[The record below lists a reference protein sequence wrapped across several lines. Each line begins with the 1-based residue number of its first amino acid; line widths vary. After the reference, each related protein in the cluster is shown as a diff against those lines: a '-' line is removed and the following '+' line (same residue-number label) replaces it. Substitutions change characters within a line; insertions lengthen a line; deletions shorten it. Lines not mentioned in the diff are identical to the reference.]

1 MKKNDKRIT
10 AEPSKGSRTA
20 VQPVRS
26 RPGQLTLRQIEI
38 FHAIMVTGSLSEAG
52 RLLHVTQPVVSRA
65 LATIEQRLGF
75 LLFDRVKSRLYPN
88 AEARALFDGVSGIQQ
103 GVERV
108 NDIAFRL
115 AFEGTGTLRIVSSP
129 SFAEW
134 LIPAALARLNET
146 HPDVRVRY
154 RPMSMDML
162 QPFLLDGQADVAI
175 LSVPMPHPNIVS
187 RAIQCGDIVCVIPPE
202 HPLAR
207 QRAGDRT
214 AARRAATADASQA
227 SDRVGGTGGARR
239 GSRAGWRDVL
249 TAGTSPVTA
258 EMLATSRL
266 VGYAMHTPFNDSLAS
281 FWGSAAPQPHIEVRS
296 PVTALS
302 MVRRGLGVALV
313 DAFCVDPDQLAGLV
327 VRPVMP
333 AIPLSIHIAH
343 PNSQPLSLLSRAFVA
358 AFESVLDLDRSPA
371 S

>member
-1 MKKNDKRIT
+1 MKKNDKGT
-10 AEPSKGSRTA
+10 AAERSKGSRTA
-20 VQPVRS
+20 VPPIRS

-88 AEARALFDGVSGIQQ
+88 AEARALFDGVAGIQQ

-187 RAIQCGDIVCVIPPE
+187 RTIQCGDIVCAIPLD

-207 QRAGDRT
+207 QRAGDRVT
-214 AARRAATADASQA
+214 ARRAVAAAPPASGLVDHA
-227 SDRVGGTGGARR
+227 SGGQ
-239 GSRAGWRDVL
+239 RDPRTRWQQVL
-249 TAGTSPVTA
+249 TAGMAPVTA
-258 EMLATSRL
+258 KMLADTRL

-281 FWGSAAPQPHIEVRS
+281 FWGRAAPQPHIEVRS
-296 PVTALS
+296 PVSALS

-327 VRPVMP
+327 VRPVVP
-333 AIPLSIHIAH
+333 TIPLSIHIAH
-343 PNSQPLSLLSRAFVA
+343 PNSQPLSLLSRAFVS
-358 AFESVLDLDRSPA
+358 AFEAVLNLDTSQA
-371 S
+371 